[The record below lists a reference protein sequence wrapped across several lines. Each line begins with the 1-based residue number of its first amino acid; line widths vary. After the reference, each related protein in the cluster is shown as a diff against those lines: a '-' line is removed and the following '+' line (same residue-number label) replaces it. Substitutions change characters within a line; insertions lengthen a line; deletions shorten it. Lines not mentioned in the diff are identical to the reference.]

1 MTTAVIFPSLVS
13 GEWSAPPSKS
23 IAQRALVL
31 ALLHPGK
38 TIIRQPGHCEDVEA
52 AKNAAH
58 QCGAQIS
65 LLPSGDLEILSTGK
79 PDPESV
85 IHCGESAL
93 GARLFTAIAAISGK
107 EVTITGRDSLLKRP
121 MDGFAHIFSELGV
134 QFKSTQGK
142 LPITVKGPYQ
152 VRPVEIDGHAGSQ
165 YASAL
170 LIALAGMAS
179 SETTIII
186 RSLASRPY
194 LDITIQMLRDFG
206 YSVRQ
211 DGYDSISVAP
221 AVRSHN
227 AMVDISVEGDWSSA
241 AFILVAAAVAGDIQL
256 SGLHMDSLQGDRR
269 ILEVLAGSGASVMV
283 KDGVIK
289 VNKSM
294 GLSAFRYDATDTP
307 DLFPPLAVL
316 ASHASGT
323 SEIKGIHR
331 LHGKES
337 DRAKSITA
345 MLDALGVSSFIADDT
360 LFVKGG
366 DVRGGNVDS
375 AGDHRIAM
383 AAAVAGLGAREKVT
397 VKNTDPVNKS
407 YPSFFDALKSLGAS
421 VTLTGEKQIS

>member
-1 MTTAVIFPSLVS
+1 
-13 GEWSAPPSKS
+13 
-23 IAQRALVL
+23 
-31 ALLHPGK
+31 
-38 TIIRQPGHCEDVEA
+38 
-52 AKNAAH
+52 
-58 QCGAQIS
+58 
-65 LLPSGDLEILSTGK
+65 
-79 PDPESV
+79 
-85 IHCGESAL
+85 
-93 GARLFTAIAAISGK
+93 
-107 EVTITGRDSLLKRP
+107 
-121 MDGFAHIFSELGV
+121 
-134 QFKSTQGK
+134 
-142 LPITVKGPYQ
+142 
-152 VRPVEIDGHAGSQ
+152 
-165 YASAL
+165 
-170 LIALAGMAS
+170 
-179 SETTIII
+179 
-186 RSLASRPY
+186 
-194 LDITIQMLRDFG
+194 
-206 YSVRQ
+206 
-211 DGYDSISVAP
+211 
-221 AVRSHN
+221 
-227 AMVDISVEGDWSSA
+227 
-241 AFILVAAAVAGDIQL
+241 
-256 SGLHMDSLQGDRR
+256 
-269 ILEVLAGSGASVMV
+269 VLAGSGASVMV